1 MHQAFRLINE
11 FMYAIC
17 SQLIQL
23 KNKVEQKATKN
34 ARLPTKSGVFL
45 ELIARFELATSSLPK
60 VWKANKQGL
69 SPYLLY
75 CLMYCSS

>member
-11 FMYAIC
+11 LMYAIC

-34 ARLPTKSGVFL
+34 ARLLTKSGVFL

-60 VWKANKQGL
+60 WPK
-69 SPYLLY
+69 
-75 CLMYCSS
+75 SSQRVSAHTS